1 MTDYTHLIA
10 RLRLSQTGGIHYEA
24 ADALEAQAKRIAE
37 LESKVA
43 CETASNI
50 ATAKLNGNLLER
62 IAELEKALDAF
73 HKDPENPDAAVLRYK
88 AIASKAI
95 NEQVE
100 IRKEYEACI
109 AELEARINYI
119 EAHVEGLVRTHS
131 QFAAAA
137 EGSWSG
143 KKQRVRAAEAS
154 QILAFIRKEK
164 SAALEKKDG

>member
-1 MTDYTHLIA
+1 MTDDLIA
-10 RLRLSQTGGIHYEA
+10 RLRDHVNHRGGPSFDNGAWSMMLYA
-24 ADALEAQAKRIAE
+24 ADALEAK
-37 LESKVA
+37 
-43 CETASNI
+43 
-50 ATAKLNGNLLER
+50 
-62 IAELEKALDAF
+62 DA
-73 HKDPENPDAAVLRYK
+73 
-88 AIASKAI
+88 
-95 NEQVE
+95 E
-100 IRKEYEACI
+100 IRILQSLIRGDALQTDRLLSVNEAFDAEIEEKDARI

-164 SAALEKKDG
+164 SAARAALEKKND